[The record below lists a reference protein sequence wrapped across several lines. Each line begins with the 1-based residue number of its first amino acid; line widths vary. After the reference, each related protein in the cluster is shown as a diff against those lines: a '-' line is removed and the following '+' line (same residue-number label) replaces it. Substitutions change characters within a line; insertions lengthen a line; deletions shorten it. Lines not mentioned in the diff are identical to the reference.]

1 MIVMIDTVNT
11 EEEYNQFK
19 TKEGF
24 FLFYFSH
31 DDCNVCK
38 VLKPK
43 VHDLLQDNFPKVK
56 MYYVNTHKTP
66 AISGQNSIFAV
77 PTIIVYFDGRELFRK
92 SRNIGIGE
100 LASQIQK
107 SYEMV
112 FSD

>member
-1 MIVMIDTVNT
+1 MIGTVNS
-11 EEEYNQFK
+11 EEDFNQLK
-19 TKEGF
+19 AKPGF
-24 FLFYFSH
+24 VLFYFSH

-43 VHDLLQDNFPKVK
+43 VHDLLEDNFPRVQ

-66 AISGQNSIFAV
+66 SISGQNSIFAV

-92 SRNIGIGE
+92 SRNIGVGE

-107 SYEMV
+107 PYAMV